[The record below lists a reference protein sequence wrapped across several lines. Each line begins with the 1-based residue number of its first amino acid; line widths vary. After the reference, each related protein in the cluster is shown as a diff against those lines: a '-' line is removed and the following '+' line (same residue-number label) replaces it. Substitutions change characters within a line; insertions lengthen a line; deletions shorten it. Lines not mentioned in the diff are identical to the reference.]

1 MTQGIEVVGVYV
13 RDQDEAVAFYVD
25 ALGAKCGSRTTSGG
39 LRLDLLGL
47 PLNVSEF
54 RKNQARKQK
63 YGMEHIAIET
73 DEFDV
78 VVGNLRAQGVNII
91 ELIAAPGVRRVCFFE
106 GPDSVEKELME
117 MKA

>member
-1 MTQGIEVVGVYV
+1 MTFRLNHIHLKTKDPETTSK
-13 RDQDEAVAFYVD
+13 FYVD